1 MLLSI
6 KTNLSSGADQLA
18 ISSKPIE
25 IALSLVM
32 TSQLEMDAND
42 INDSE
47 NDLSVTSANSL
58 GL

>member
-1 MLLSI
+1 M
-6 KTNLSSGADQLA
+6 SSGVDQLA

>member
-1 MLLSI
+1 MLLLI

-25 IALSLVM
+25 MALSLVM
-32 TSQLEMDAND
+32 ISQHELAAND
-42 INDSE
+42 ISDSE